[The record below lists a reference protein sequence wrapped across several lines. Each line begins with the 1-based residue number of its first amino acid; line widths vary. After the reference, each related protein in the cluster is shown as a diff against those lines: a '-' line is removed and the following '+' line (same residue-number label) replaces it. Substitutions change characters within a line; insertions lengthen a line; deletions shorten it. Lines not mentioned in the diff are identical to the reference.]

1 LDAAALDAAA
11 LDAAFA
17 AGTAAPFD
25 FAAVF
30 FGAVFFAVPTAMAW
44 ARLVRPSACTCLR
57 VVSSVISKS
66 SLSDRARMPIEAIA
80 EPDVYLIASSK

>member
-1 LDAAALDAAA
+1 VASTFAAAAL
-11 LDAAFA
+11 LGAFLA
-17 AGTAAPFD
+17 AGLAAPF
-25 FAAVF
+25 V
-30 FGAVFFAVPTAMAW
+30 FGAVFLVVPRAMAW
-44 ARLVRPSACTCLR
+44 ARFRPSAWTCLI